1 MSGSTDRQFS
11 SGPEKG
17 PIRILHVLGVL
28 NMGGA
33 ESRIMDLYR
42 AIDRDQ
48 VQFDFLVHTDA
59 RPEADN
65 SGAAGSS
72 AVAAG
77 AVPSSE
83 ALMAARKPDYYDEEV
98 RSLGGRI
105 YALPR
110 YRVKTAGLYRKAVER
125 FFAEHSGWAAIE
137 GHMTSLASIYLPIA
151 KKSGIPHTIAHVRSG
166 GVSGGLK
173 GLATKWMRRD
183 LPQKADILLT
193 CSMDAGVAVYGKKA
207 ERDGRIRVVP
217 NAIDTEA
224 FRFSAQDRQQ
234 IRTELGIPED
244 VFVIGHVGRF
254 DPMKNHAFLA
264 EVLRALCGTGSD
276 KGNGAGGTAGDSA
289 GSTAGFA
296 LLLVGSGKLEEDI
309 KRQLAEAGLSDR
321 AYFAGQCSRERTA
334 KMYRAMDL
342 FCLPSLYEGLPGTVV
357 EAQAS
362 GLPCLVSDRVT
373 REVCL
378 TPDTK
383 QLPVGSGNESVWARE
398 IRGTA
403 EKSDAGHSAGNA
415 GPGSDRAARSEE
427 FRALLEKA
435 GYDIH
440 TQAQQMLQFYL
451 DIK

>member
-1 MSGSTDRQFS
+1 MSEITERKN
-11 SGPEKG
+11 SGVTEKR

-42 AIDRDQ
+42 TIDREQ

-59 RPEADN
+59 RPEGEN
-65 SGAAGSS
+65 
-72 AVAAG
+72 G
-77 AVPSSE
+77 AVPTSE

-110 YRVKTAGLYRKAVER
+110 YRLKTAGLYRKAVEQ
-125 FFAEHSGWAAIE
+125 FFAEHGGWVAVE
-137 GHMTSLASIYLPIA
+137 GHMTSLAAIYLPIA

-166 GVSGGLK
+166 GVSAGLK

-183 LPQKADILLT
+183 LPKKADILLT
-193 CSMDAGVAVYGKKA
+193 CAMDAGVAVYGKRA

-224 FRFSAQDRQQ
+224 FRFSAEDRKQ
-234 IRTELGIPED
+234 IRAELGIPED
-244 VFVIGHVGRF
+244 AFVIGHVGRF

-264 EVLRALCGTGSD
+264 GVLKALCGGAGRSDSAQNAVKSTGS
-276 KGNGAGGTAGDSA
+276 AGETGTAHGSGNSA
-289 GSTAGFA
+289 GTGTNFA
-296 LLLVGSGKLEEDI
+296 LLLVGSGKLEEDV
-309 KRQLAEAGLSDR
+309 KRQLSEAGLADK
-321 AYFAGQCSRERTA
+321 AFFAGQCSRERTA
-334 KMYRAMDL
+334 GMYQAMDL

-357 EAQAS
+357 EAQAA

-373 REVCL
+373 KEVCL

-383 QLPVGSGNESVWARE
+383 QLPVGSGDESAWADE
-398 IRGTA
+398 ICGISERSA
-403 EKSDAGHSAGNA
+403 AGNA
-415 GPGSDRAARSEE
+415 ASNDDRASRSEAFIE
-427 FRALLEKA
+427 LLGAA

-440 TQAQQMLQFYL
+440 TQAAQMRQFYL